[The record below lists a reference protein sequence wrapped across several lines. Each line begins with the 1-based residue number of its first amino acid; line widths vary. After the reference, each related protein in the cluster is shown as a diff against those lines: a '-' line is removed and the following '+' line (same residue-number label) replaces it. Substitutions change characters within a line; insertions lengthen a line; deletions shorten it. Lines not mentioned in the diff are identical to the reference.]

1 MTSPGGE
8 LTQRKRAGAAAI
20 ATAVAV
26 ALTMGLTTASSAAPR
41 TGPDAAPKTAPKT
54 APRTG
59 PGTGPLQA
67 GPSRGTDRTGRGRRS
82 VTLVTGDRVV
92 LDRHG
97 RVTSVVHAEGRE
109 DVPVR
114 IVRTGDHTYVIPQ
127 DVTRLIAERRLDR
140 RLFDVTELSR
150 EQYRDRTGT
159 DVPVIVTYRGAK
171 PAARAELHAEAD
183 PTVRAAFRSVNGEA
197 LAVAGDRAAKAWK
210 ALTRPAAAGQL
221 AAAPGVATVSLDGVR
236 RAALDTSTAQIGAP
250 AAWKAGYDGE
260 GVTIAVLDT
269 GIDAAHPDFAG
280 RIAAEKNFTASDDTG
295 DRYGHGTHVASI
307 AAGSGAKS
315 GGLYKGVAPGAKL
328 LNAKVLDDAGYGS
341 DSEIIAGM
349 EWAVAQGAEVV
360 NLSLGGGDTPEIDPM
375 EDAVNRLSQDSG
387 ALFVIAAG
395 NEGPYAS
402 SISSPG
408 SADAAL
414 TVGAVDKQDAL
425 AEFSSAGPRT
435 GDGAVKPDLTA
446 PGVDIG
452 AAAAKGSIVEQ
463 EGDPVADGYVSIS
476 GTSMAT
482 PHVAGAAALLAQRHP
497 DWTGERIKGALTAST
512 KPGKGYTAFQQG
524 SGRADVNKALKQTIV
539 AEPVSIGFG
548 TAQWPHGDDKPV
560 TRDITYRNLGTE
572 DVTLSLTAT
581 GTDPRGKAAPK
592 GMFTLADDEVTVPAG
607 GTAEVAVTADTRLGG
622 SVNGGYSV
630 AVTAIGGGQ
639 IVRTAGAVDREVE
652 SYDLTVRTAGRDGG
666 PAPLWSSMLVG
677 YRTDVFKSLTGEDGT
692 TTVRVPKGT
701 YALST
706 DIALPGSTEE
716 EYEGSDWLVAPAVR
730 LTRDTTV
737 TFDARRAREVRMTVH
752 DRGAEQ
758 TGLSVEYTGTLG
770 DEGYVGLY
778 GGTAGDGRSMRTAQV
793 GGTGDVEVTST
804 AAAVWTRGNT
814 EYNTFHLRE
823 DGFYTGLRTHTEKS
837 RMARLKVRQGT
848 SAPGRTGMLSTV
860 PSAVGSFFGTER
872 GLPRT
877 TTVYVK
883 AEGTRWS
890 QYFTQLGP
898 KGDFEADYYA
908 DERRFTAGRTYHR
921 AFNNAVFG
929 PHLGEY
935 GGIFR
940 DGDELHGTLN
950 PLADGAGHHGDVA
963 YDSAR
968 TTLYRNGKKY
978 AEEKEILDYAGFTL
992 PKGRAEYKLVTT
1004 LSRAETSRLST
1015 RVSATHTFTSA
1026 RTSQET
1032 RLPATAVRFAP
1043 ELALDGTAGARAVM
1057 RVPVTVQG
1065 SAAGGN
1071 LRSLT
1076 VHVSFDGGRSWRKT
1090 SVKKGNLVFRN
1101 PGRNGTVSFRAN
1113 VKDTKGNTLSQTI
1126 VDAYRTR

>member
-1 MTSPGGE
+1 M
-8 LTQRKRAGAAAI
+8 TQRKRAGAAAI

-41 TGPDAAPKTAPKT
+41 TGPDAAPRTAPKT
-54 APRTG
+54 G
-59 PGTGPLQA
+59 PGTAALRA
-67 GPSRGTDRTGRGRRS
+67 GPPQGTDRTERGRRS

-97 RVTSVVHAEGRE
+97 RVTSVIRAEGRE

-114 IVRTGDHTYVIPQ
+114 IVRTGDHTHVIPQ

-210 ALTRPAAAGQL
+210 ALTRPAGAGQL

-236 RAALDTSTAQIGAP
+236 KAALDTSTAQIGAP
-250 AAWKAGYDGE
+250 AAWKAGYDGK

-280 RIAAEKNFTASDDTG
+280 RIAAEKNFTASDDTR
-295 DRYGHGTHVASI
+295 DHYGHGTHVASI

-360 NLSLGGGDTPEIDPM
+360 NLSLGGFDTPEIDPM
-375 EDAVNRLSQDSG
+375 EDAVNRLSRDSG

-395 NEGPYAS
+395 NDGPGAS
-402 SISSPG
+402 TISSPG

-425 AEFSSAGPRT
+425 ADFSSVGPRT

-452 AAAAKGSIVEQ
+452 AAAAEGSLVEQ

-548 TAQWPHGDDKPV
+548 TAQWPHGDDEPV
-560 TRDITYRNLGTE
+560 TKDITYRNLGTE

-592 GMFTLADDEVTVPAG
+592 GMFTLAADEVTVPAG
-607 GTAEVAVTADTRLGG
+607 GTAAVGVTADTRLGG

-630 AVTAIGGGQ
+630 AVTATGGGQ
-639 IVRTAGAVDREVE
+639 SVRTAGAVDREVE
-652 SYDLTVRTAGRDGG
+652 SYDLTVRVLGRDGR
-666 PAPLWSSMLVG
+666 PAPLWSSALVG
-677 YRTDVFKSLTGEDGT
+677 YQADVFRGLTGEDGT

-701 YALST
+701 YVLST

-716 EYEGSDWLVAPAVR
+716 EYKGSDWLMAPAVE
-730 LTRDTTV
+730 LDRDTTL
-737 TFDARRAREVRMTVH
+737 TFDARKAKEVRMTVP
-752 DRGAEQ
+752 DRKAEQ
-758 TGLSVEYTGTLG
+758 IGLSVEFTGALG
-770 DEGYVGLY
+770 DEGFVSVY
-778 GGTAGDGRSMRTAQV
+778 GGTEGSGRSLRTAQV
-793 GGTGDVEVTST
+793 GGTGDVEATS
-804 AAAVWTRGNT
+804 AATAVWTNGGT
-814 EYNTFHLRE
+814 DYNTFHARE
-823 DGFYTGLRTHTEKS
+823 GGFYTGLKTHTKKS
-837 RMARLKVRQGT
+837 EMARLNVRQGT
-848 SAPGRTGMLSTV
+848 SAPGRTGVLSTV
-860 PSAVGSFFGTER
+860 PSSVGSFFGVGR

-883 AEGTRWS
+883 AKGTRWS
-890 QYFTQLGP
+890 QDFTQFDASGE
-898 KGDFEADYYA
+898 FEAGYYT
-908 DERRFTAGRTYHR
+908 DERKFTAGRTYER
-921 AFNNAVFG
+921 TFNSAVFG

-940 DGDELHGTLN
+940 NGDDLYGMLN
-950 PLADGAGHHGDVA
+950 PLADGAGNLGDSL

-978 AEEKEILDYAGFTL
+978 AEEEEILDYTGFTL
-992 PKGRAEYKLVTT
+992 PKGKAEYKLVTT
-1004 LSRAETSRLST
+1004 LSRGKVFKLST
-1015 RVSATHTFTSA
+1015 RVSASYTFTSA

-1032 RLPATAVRFAP
+1032 GLPATAVRFTP
-1043 ELALDGTAGARAVM
+1043 KLALDGTAKAMATM
-1057 RVPVTVQG
+1057 PVPVTVQG

-1071 LRSLT
+1071 LKSLT
-1076 VHVSFDGGRSWRKT
+1076 VHVSFDGGKSWKKT
-1090 SVKKGNLVFRN
+1090 TVKKGKITFKN
-1101 PGRNGTVSFRAN
+1101 PGRKGTVSFKAN

-1126 VDAYRTR
+1126 VNAYRTR

>member
-1 MTSPGGE
+1 M
-8 LTQRKRAGAAAI
+8 TQRKRAGAAAI

-41 TGPDAAPKTAPKT
+41 TGPDAAPET

-59 PGTGPLQA
+59 PGTGAFQA
-67 GPSRGTDRTGRGRRS
+67 GPPQETDRTERGRRS

-97 RVTSVVHAEGRE
+97 RVTSVIRAEGRE

-171 PAARAELHAEAD
+171 PAARAELHAEAE

-197 LAVAGDRAAKAWK
+197 LAVAGDRAADAWK
-210 ALTRPAAAGQL
+210 ALTRPAGAGQL

-236 RAALDTSTAQIGAP
+236 KAALDKSTAQIGAP
-250 AAWKAGYDGE
+250 AAWKAGYDGK

-280 RIAAEKNFTASDDTG
+280 RIAAEKNFTDSKDTK

-315 GGLYKGVAPGAKL
+315 KGRYKGVAPGAKL
-328 LNAKVLDDAGYGS
+328 LNAKVLDDDGYGS

-349 EWAVAQGAEVV
+349 EWAVAQGAGVI

-375 EDAVNRLSQDSG
+375 EDAVNRLSRDSG

-402 SISSPG
+402 SIASPG
-408 SADAAL
+408 SAEAAL

-425 AEFSSAGPRT
+425 AEFSSIGPRI

-452 AAAAKGSIVEQ
+452 AAAAKGSIIER

-548 TAQWPHGDDKPV
+548 TAQWPHGDDEPV
-560 TRDITYRNLGTE
+560 TKDITYRNLGTE

-581 GTDPRGKAAPK
+581 GTDPRGKPAPK
-592 GMFTLADDEVTVPAG
+592 GMFTLAADEVTVPAG
-607 GTAEVAVTADTRLGG
+607 GTASVGITADTRLGG
-622 SVNGGYSV
+622 NVNGGYSV
-630 AVTAIGGGQ
+630 TVTATGGGQ
-639 IVRTAGAVDREVE
+639 SVRTAGAVDREVE
-652 SYDLTVRTAGRDGG
+652 SYDLTVRTLGRDGRT
-666 PAPLWSSMLVG
+666 APLWSSMLVG
-677 YRTDVFKSLTGEDGT
+677 YRVDVFRGLTGEDGT

-716 EYEGSDWLVAPAVR
+716 DYRGSDWLVAPAVR
-730 LTRDTTV
+730 LTKDTTV
-737 TFDARRAREVRMTVH
+737 TFDARKAKEVRMTVH
-752 DRGAEQ
+752 DRKAKQ
-758 TGLSVEYTGTLG
+758 TGQSVEYTGILG

-778 GGTAGDGRSMRTAQV
+778 GGMVGDGQSMRTAQV
-793 GGTGDVEVTST
+793 GGTGDVEVTS
-804 AAAVWTRGNT
+804 AATAVWTRGNT
-814 EYNTFHLRE
+814 EYNTFHVRK

-837 RMARLKVRQGT
+837 QMARLKVRQGA

-883 AEGTRWS
+883 AKGTRWS

-898 KGDFEADYYA
+898 EGDFEADYYA
-908 DERRFTAGRTYHR
+908 DERKFTAGKTYHR
-921 AFNNAVFG
+921 TFNNAVFG

-940 DGDELHGTLN
+940 DGDDLYGMLN
-950 PLADGAGHHGDVA
+950 PLTDGAGHHGDVA

-978 AEEKEILDYAGFTL
+978 AEEKEIFDYTGFTL
-992 PKGRAEYKLVTT
+992 PKGKAEYKLVTT
-1004 LSRAETSRLST
+1004 LSRAKTSRLST

-1032 RLPATAVRFAP
+1032 RLAATTVRFTP
-1043 ELALDGTAGARAVM
+1043 KLALDGTAKAM
-1057 RVPVTVQG
+1057 TTMPVPVTVQG
-1065 SAAGGN
+1065 AAAGRN
-1071 LRSLT
+1071 LKSLT
-1076 VHVSFDGGRSWRKT
+1076 VHVSFDGGKSWKKT
-1090 SVKKGNLVFRN
+1090 TVKKGKITFKN
-1101 PGRNGTVSFRAN
+1101 PGRKGTVSFRAK
-1113 VKDTKGNTLSQTI
+1113 VKDVKGNTLSQTI
-1126 VDAYRTR
+1126 VNAYRTR

>member
-1 MTSPGGE
+1 M
-8 LTQRKRAGAAAI
+8 TQRKRAVAAAI

-26 ALTMGLTTASSAAPR
+26 ALTTGLTTASSAAPG
-41 TGPDAAPKTAPKT
+41 TGPNAAPETAPG
-54 APRTG
+54 TG
-59 PGTGPLQA
+59 PGTGPSRA
-67 GPSRGTDRTGRGRRS
+67 GPPRGTDRTERGRRS

-97 RVTSVVHAEGRE
+97 RVTGMIRAEGRE

-114 IVRTGDHTYVIPQ
+114 VVRTRGRTYVIPQ

-150 EQYRDRTGT
+150 DQYRDRTGN
-159 DVPVIVTYRGAK
+159 DVPVIVTYRGAE

-197 LAVAGDRAAKAWK
+197 LAVAGDRAAKAWR

-236 RAALDTSTAQIGAP
+236 RAALDTSTARIGAP
-250 AAWKAGYDGE
+250 AAWKAGYDGR

-280 RIAAEKNFTASDDTG
+280 RIAGEKNFTASEDTR

-307 AAGSGAKS
+307 AAGSGAGS
-315 GGLYKGVAPGAKL
+315 EGRYKGVAPGAKL
-328 LNAKVLDDAGYGS
+328 LNAKVLDDDGYGS

-375 EDAVNRLSQDSG
+375 EDAVNRLSRDSG

-402 SISSPG
+402 SVSSPG

-414 TVGAVDKQDAL
+414 TVGAVDRQDVL
-425 AEFSSAGPRT
+425 AGFSSIGPRT

-452 AAAAKGSIVEQ
+452 AAAAEGSLVER

-512 KPGKGYTAFQQG
+512 KPGKGYSAFQQG
-524 SGRADVNKALKQTIV
+524 SGRADVNKALEQTIV

-560 TRDITYRNLGTE
+560 TKDITYRNLGTE
-572 DVTLSLTAT
+572 DVTLSLTAA

-592 GMFTLADDEVTVPAG
+592 GMFALAADEITVPAG

-630 AVTAIGGGQ
+630 AVTATGGGRS
-639 IVRTAGAVDREVE
+639 IRTAGAVDREVE
-652 SYDLTVRTAGRDGG
+652 SYDLTVRALGRDGG
-666 PAPLWSSMLVG
+666 PAPLWSGMLVG
-677 YRTDVFKSLTGEDGT
+677 YRVDVFKSLTGEDGAT
-692 TTVRVPKGT
+692 TLRVPKGT

-730 LTRDTTV
+730 LTEDTAL
-737 TFDARRAREVRMTVH
+737 TFDARKAKEVRMTVP
-752 DRGAEQ
+752 DRGARQ
-758 TGLSVEYTGTLG
+758 IDLSVEYAGTLG
-770 DEGYVGLY
+770 DDGHVGLY
-778 GGTAGDGRSMRTAQV
+778 GGTEGGGRTLRTAQT

-804 AAAVWTRGNT
+804 AAAVWTRGGT
-814 EYNTFHLRE
+814 DYNTFHVRE
-823 DGFYTGLRTHTEKS
+823 GGFYTGLRTHTRKS
-837 RMARLKVRQGT
+837 EMARLNVRQGAP
-848 SAPGRTGMLSTV
+848 APGRTGVLATV
-860 PSAVGSFFGTER
+860 PSGVGSFVGTER
-872 GLPRT
+872 RIPST

-883 AEGTRWS
+883 AGGARWS

-898 KGDFEADYYA
+898 GGGFEAGYYT
-908 DERRFTAGRTYHR
+908 DERKFAAGRSYDRT
-921 AFNNAVFG
+921 FNNGVFG
-929 PHLGEY
+929 PHLDEY
-935 GGIFR
+935 SGIFR
-940 DGDELHGTLN
+940 DGDDLHGTLN
-950 PLADGAGHHGDVA
+950 PLADGAGNLGESL

-978 AEEKEILDYAGFTL
+978 AEEKEILDHTGFAL
-992 PKGRAEYKLVTT
+992 PRGRAEYKLVTT
-1004 LSRAETSRLST
+1004 LSRGKASRLST
-1015 RVSATHTFTSA
+1015 RVSTSHTFTSA
-1026 RTSQET
+1026 RTSRET

-1043 ELALDGTAGARAVM
+1043 KLALDGTARAM
-1057 RVPVTVQG
+1057 ATMPVPVTVQG
-1065 SAAGGN
+1065 SAAGKN
-1071 LRSLT
+1071 LKSLT
-1076 VHVSFDGGRSWRKT
+1076 VHVSFDGGRSWKRTAVRKG
-1090 SVKKGNLVFRN
+1090 KIVFRN
-1101 PGRNGTVSFRAN
+1101 PGRKGTVSFRAT
-1113 VKDTKGNTLSQTI
+1113 VKDGKGDTLSQTI
-1126 VDAYRTR
+1126 VNAYRTR

>member
-1 MTSPGGE
+1 M
-8 LTQRKRAGAAAI
+8 TQRKRAGAAAI

-41 TGPDAAPKTAPKT
+41 TGPDAAPRTAPKT
-54 APRTG
+54 G
-59 PGTGPLQA
+59 PGTAALRA
-67 GPSRGTDRTGRGRRS
+67 GPPQGTDRTERGRRS

-97 RVTSVVHAEGRE
+97 RVTSVIRAEGRE

-114 IVRTGDHTYVIPQ
+114 IVRTGDHTHVIPQ

-210 ALTRPAAAGQL
+210 ALTRPAEAGQL

-236 RAALDTSTAQIGAP
+236 KAALDTSTAQIGAP
-250 AAWKAGYDGE
+250 AAWKAGYDGK

-280 RIAAEKNFTASDDTG
+280 RIAAEKNFTASDDTR
-295 DRYGHGTHVASI
+295 DHYGHGTHVASI

-360 NLSLGGGDTPEIDPM
+360 NLSLGGFDTPEIDPM
-375 EDAVNRLSQDSG
+375 EDAVNRLSRDSG

-395 NEGPYAS
+395 NDGPGAS
-402 SISSPG
+402 TISSPG

-425 AEFSSAGPRT
+425 ADFSSVGPRT

-452 AAAAKGSIVEQ
+452 AAAAEGSLVEQ

-548 TAQWPHGDDKPV
+548 TAQWPHGDDEPV
-560 TRDITYRNLGTE
+560 TKDITYRNLGTE

-581 GTDPRGKAAPK
+581 GTDPRGKPAPK
-592 GMFTLADDEVTVPAG
+592 GMFTLAADEVTVPAG
-607 GTAEVAVTADTRLGG
+607 GTASVAVTADTRLGG

-630 AVTAIGGGQ
+630 AVTATGGGQ
-639 IVRTAGAVDREVE
+639 SVRTAGAVDREVE
-652 SYDLTVRTAGRDGG
+652 SYDLTVRVLGRDGR
-666 PAPLWSSMLVG
+666 PAPLWSSALVG
-677 YRTDVFKSLTGEDGT
+677 YQADVFRGLTGEDGT

-716 EYEGSDWLVAPAVR
+716 EYKGSDWLMAPAVE
-730 LTRDTTV
+730 LDRDTTL
-737 TFDARRAREVRMTVH
+737 TFDARKAKEVRMTVP
-752 DRGAEQ
+752 DRKAEQ
-758 TGLSVEYTGTLG
+758 IGLSVEFTGALG
-770 DEGYVGLY
+770 DEGFVSVY
-778 GGTAGDGRSMRTAQV
+778 GGTEGSGRSLRTAQV
-793 GGTGDVEVTST
+793 GGTGDVEATS
-804 AAAVWTRGNT
+804 AATAVWTNGGT
-814 EYNTFHLRE
+814 DYNTFHARE
-823 DGFYTGLRTHTEKS
+823 GGFYTGLKTHTKKS
-837 RMARLKVRQGT
+837 EMARLNVRQGT
-848 SAPGRTGMLSTV
+848 SAPGRTGVLSTV
-860 PSAVGSFFGTER
+860 PSSVGSFFGVGR

-883 AEGTRWS
+883 AKGTRWS
-890 QYFTQLGP
+890 QDFTQFDASGE
-898 KGDFEADYYA
+898 FEAGYYT
-908 DERRFTAGRTYHR
+908 DERKFTAGRTYER
-921 AFNNAVFG
+921 TFNSAVFG

-940 DGDELHGTLN
+940 NGDDLYGMLN
-950 PLADGAGHHGDVA
+950 PLADGAGNLGDSL

-978 AEEKEILDYAGFTL
+978 AEEEEILDYTGFTL
-992 PKGRAEYKLVTT
+992 PKGKAEYKLVTT
-1004 LSRAETSRLST
+1004 LSRGKVFKLST
-1015 RVSATHTFTSA
+1015 RVSASYTFTSA

-1032 RLPATAVRFAP
+1032 GLPATAVRFTP
-1043 ELALDGTAGARAVM
+1043 KLALDGTAKAMATM
-1057 RVPVTVQG
+1057 PVPVTVQG

-1071 LRSLT
+1071 LKSLT
-1076 VHVSFDGGRSWRKT
+1076 VHVSFDGGKSWKKT
-1090 SVKKGNLVFRN
+1090 TVKKGKITFKN
-1101 PGRNGTVSFRAN
+1101 PGRKGTVSFKAN

-1126 VDAYRTR
+1126 VNAYRTR